1 MLPSFSLL
9 YFLDQRI
16 SSGVVGASP
25 FEQITIKVIGRQW
38 YWDYESQSVIEGY
51 NSSSISNEFSSYMV
65 PTDELYL
72 GELRLLQVDN
82 VLILPRFKTLRFL
95 ITSGD
100 VIHS

>member
-1 MLPSFSLL
+1 
-9 YFLDQRI
+9 
-16 SSGVVGASP
+16 
-25 FEQITIKVIGRQW
+25 
-38 YWDYESQSVIEGY
+38 
-51 NSSSISNEFSSYMV
+51 MV